1 MKKRIGL
8 FTWLGDGNYGTA
20 LQSYALYRTIE
31 QLGHDVYVLSHRSPR
46 RELKR
51 LFSGGLSAQGKL
63 IRRFQKA
70 NMNISVAYSG
80 QALRRHNR
88 STDVYVCGG
97 DQMWNTCHCF
107 NPFNFL
113 SFAGDTRRVSYAV
126 SVGAVRFAED
136 SINEVKRLLQPFHSL
151 MLREKSGADAV
162 SELTGRQDVHTVL
175 DPCLLP
181 ERGFWNAVA
190 DGSSLVT
197 PGRYILCYI
206 LGHNDCNAAI
216 KDISE
221 RTGISELVVIPS
233 TENPDI
239 RLEGASVYSS
249 AGLEDFIKLVRNSSL
264 VITDSFHG
272 TVMSI
277 IMERDFVELRRF
289 SDSDNASQNTRIY
302 ELLENMGLTG
312 RFHDSKEWQAPCDY
326 APVCAK
332 LEKLRQTSLEE
343 LSKALDA

>member
-31 QLGHDVYVLSHRSPR
+31 LLGHDVYVLSHRSPR

-51 LFSGGLSAQGKL
+51 LLSGGLSPQGRL

-70 NMNISVAYSG
+70 NMKISVAYSG
-80 QALRRHNR
+80 RSLRRHNR
-88 STDVYVCGG
+88 NTDVYVCGG

-126 SVGAVRFAED
+126 SIGAVRFAEE

-162 SELTGRQDVHTVL
+162 SELTGRQDVHAVL
-175 DPCLLP
+175 DPCFLP
-181 ERGFWNAVA
+181 GRSFWDETA
-190 DGSSLVT
+190 DASAIIT
-197 PGRYILCYI
+197 PDRYILCYI
-206 LGHNDCNAAI
+206 LGKDDCNAVM
-216 KDISE
+216 KDISD

-239 RLEGASVYSS
+239 RLDGASVYSS
-249 AGLEDFIKLVRNSSL
+249 AGLEDFIKLVRSASL
-264 VITDSFHG
+264 VVTDSFHG

-289 SDSDNASQNTRIY
+289 ADSDNASQNTRIY
-302 ELLENMGLTG
+302 ELLENMDLAG
-312 RFHDSKEWQAPCDY
+312 RFYGSKEWQAPCSY
-326 APVCAK
+326 VPVRAK
-332 LEKLRQTSLEE
+332 LEELRRTSLKE